1 MLTKLINDL
10 FDDSKIKEE
19 SRKDYIILCDY
30 FEIPKNERTYKCK
43 HLKKLKKKFK
53 KEIKKAV
60 E

>member
-1 MLTKLINDL
+1 MLTKLMNNL

-19 SRKDYIILCDY
+19 SRKDYIIFCDY
-30 FEIPKNERTYKCK
+30 FDIPKDQRTYKCK

>member
-1 MLTKLINDL
+1 MITKILNDL

-30 FEIPKNERTYKCK
+30 FDIDKEQRSYKCK

-53 KEIKKAV
+53 KEVEKATK
-60 E
+60 